1 MAWQVAQDYKAA
13 CGGHAPV
20 VVLSTAS
27 PYKFPAA
34 VLEGLGETPQAD
46 EFDVMERLHQLTG
59 VPIPRN
65 LAGLRQRRVLHHDV
79 IGRED
84 MLSYVLKKAGETAWN
99 K

>member
-1 MAWQVAQDYKAA
+1 M
-13 CGGHAPV
+13 
-20 VVLSTAS
+20 
-27 PYKFPAA
+27 
-34 VLEGLGETPQAD
+34 LEGLEETPQDD

-79 IGRED
+79 IGREG
-84 MLSYVLKKAGETAWN
+84 MLSYVLKKAGEAEWS